1 MRIKA
6 SREESVLGRAALDT
20 NEALE
25 TCIRHGVYVRACMCL
40 HFDLFLLYYDQAS
53 TNSCP
58 SVQPPDSFS
67 CDTVFFLSSDF
78 SLSLEYLFYLDL
90 PSFPVLLFRFLS
102 NCHSL
107 PHFLSFVLSLCL
119 SVLFPCLALPFSMA
133 PYSVQIQSYSWAS
146 DPSAFR
152 SSITRPLF

>member
-1 MRIKA
+1 MYVHVCVCISTSSYSITIKPA
-6 SREESVLGRAALDT
+6 QIPARRFNRLTAFPV
-20 NEALE
+20 
-25 TCIRHGVYVRACMCL
+25 
-40 HFDLFLLYYDQAS
+40 
-53 TNSCP
+53 
-58 SVQPPDSFS
+58 
-67 CDTVFFLSSDF
+67 TVFFLSSYF
-78 SLSLEYLFYLDL
+78 SLSLDYLFYLDL

-102 NCHSL
+102 SCHSL

-152 SSITRPLF
+152 SSIPRPLFLALLVTYFAFFSENPLHRISAQRLHA